1 MLGMPFVLRELP
13 AIAKDVAP
21 MLQGSKDG
29 GNLMTHARALKMR
42 TGFARLAVA
51 SLLALSSSAWSLAAR
66 ADEALKAKV
75 GVLRLSSS
83 APVFIAQD
91 KGYFRD
97 AGLEIELKFFDAA
110 QPIAVATTSG
120 DIDFGVT
127 AFTAGL
133 YNLAGKGTL
142 KVIGGM
148 SREKAGY
155 PLIGYFA
162 SSNAYAGGLKT
173 PKDLAGKRIAV
184 TQVGSSFHYSL
195 GLLADKY
202 GFKLGDVK
210 VLPLQSLSNAV
221 AALKGETVDAALL
234 PVSTAR
240 TLMDAG
246 GAKLLGWVGDETPW
260 QLGAVF
266 ASPRTLANKPLVTKL
281 LGALVRADREYH
293 DVILAAVKDGK
304 APISES
310 TKPLLEIIAKYT
322 NLPVEQVVGN
332 CAYIDPD
339 GKLDVGNV
347 ANQIA
352 WLQEQGFVDK
362 GFAVDAIIAKD
373 YVKAD

>member
-1 MLGMPFVLRELP
+1 
-13 AIAKDVAP
+13 
-21 MLQGSKDG
+21 
-29 GNLMTHARALKMR
+29 MTW
-42 TGFARLAVA
+42 FARLVAVG
-51 SLLALSSSAWSLAAR
+51 LLAGAAGGVAR
-66 ADEALKAKV
+66 ADDALKAKV

-97 AGLEIELKFFDAA
+97 AGLDVELKFFDAA
-110 QPIAVATTSG
+110 QPIAVATASG

-162 SSNAYAGGLKT
+162 SNAAFAAGLKT
-173 PKDLAGKRIAV
+173 PRDLAGKRVAV
-184 TQVGSSFHYSL
+184 TQTGSSFHYSL

-210 VLPLQSLSNAV
+210 VLPLQSLSNAA

-234 PVSTAR
+234 PASTAR
-240 TLMDAG
+240 KLIDDG

-266 ASPRTLANKPLVTKL
+266 ASIKTVADKALVTKFL
-281 LGALVRADREYH
+281 AVLARADREYH
-293 DVILAAVKDGK
+293 DVIL
-304 APISES
+304 
-310 TKPLLEIIAKYT
+310 Y
-322 NLPVEQVVGN
+322 
-332 CAYIDPD
+332 
-339 GKLDVGNV
+339 
-347 ANQIA
+347 
-352 WLQEQGFVDK
+352 
-362 GFAVDAIIAKD
+362 
-373 YVKAD
+373 

>member
-1 MLGMPFVLRELP
+1 M
-13 AIAKDVAP
+13 
-21 MLQGSKDG
+21 
-29 GNLMTHARALKMR
+29 
-42 TGFARLAVA
+42 TGFARLALA
-51 SLLALSSSAWSLAAR
+51 ALLAVAAGGIAR
-66 ADEALKAKV
+66 ADDVLKAKI

-91 KGYFRD
+91 KGYFRE
-97 AGLEIELKFFDAA
+97 AGLDVELKFFDAA

-120 DIDFGVT
+120 DVDFGVT

-162 SSNAYAGGLKT
+162 SNNAYAAGLKA

-202 GFKLGDVK
+202 GFKLADIK
-210 VLPLQSLSNAV
+210 VLPLQSLSNAA

-240 TLMDAG
+240 SLMDSG
-246 GAKLLGWVGDETPW
+246 GAKFLGWVGDETPW

-266 ASPRTLANKPLVTKL
+266 ASPKTLTNAALVTKL
-281 LGALVRADREYH
+281 LGALVRADREYN
-293 DVILAAVKDGK
+293 DVVLASVKDGK
-304 APISES
+304 AAINDN
-310 TKPLLEIIAKYT
+310 TKPMLEIIAKYT
-322 NLPVEQVVGN
+322 ILPLEQVVGN

-339 GKLDVGNV
+339 GKLDVRNV
-347 ANQIA
+347 ANQIS

-362 GFAVDAIIAKD
+362 GFGVDAIIARE

>member
-1 MLGMPFVLRELP
+1 MIGLAR
-13 AIAKDVAP
+13 VA
-21 MLQGSKDG
+21 
-29 GNLMTHARALKMR
+29 
-42 TGFARLAVA
+42 LAG
-51 SLLALSSSAWSLAAR
+51 LLALAVMSLAR
-66 ADEALKAKV
+66 ADEPLKARI

-97 AGLEIELKFFDAA
+97 AGLDIDLKFFDAA

-120 DIDFGVT
+120 DVDFGIT

-162 SSNAYAGGLKT
+162 SNSAYAAGLKT
-173 PKDLAGKRIAV
+173 PKDLAGKRVAV

-202 GFKLGDVK
+202 GFKLSDVK
-210 VLPLQSLSNAV
+210 IVPLQSLSNAA

-240 TLMDAG
+240 KLIDSG

-266 ASPRTLANKPLVTKL
+266 ASPKTLADKALVTKL
-281 LGALVRADREYH
+281 LAALDRADREYH
-293 DVILAAVKDGK
+293 DVILASVKDGK
-304 APISES
+304 AAINDQ
-310 TKPLLEIIAKYT
+310 TRPLLEIIGKYT
-322 NLPVEQVVGN
+322 NLPVQQVVGS

-339 GKLDVGNV
+339 GKLDVNNV
-347 ANQIA
+347 DNQIK
-352 WLQEQGFVDK
+352 WLQAQGFVDK
-362 GFAVDAIIAKD
+362 GFDADAIIAKD

>member
-1 MLGMPFVLRELP
+1 
-13 AIAKDVAP
+13 
-21 MLQGSKDG
+21 
-29 GNLMTHARALKMR
+29 MR
-42 TGFARLAVA
+42 GWARLALAGLLVWVA
-51 SLLALSSSAWSLAAR
+51 SGLAR
-66 ADEALKAKV
+66 ADDLLKAKI

-97 AGLEIELKFFDAA
+97 AGLDVELKFFDAA
-110 QPIAVATTSG
+110 QPIAVATASG
-120 DIDFGVT
+120 DVDFGIT
-127 AFTAGL
+127 AVTAGL

-162 SSNAYAGGLKT
+162 SNNAYAAGLKT
-173 PKDLAGKRIAV
+173 PKDLAGKRVAV

-202 GFKLGDVK
+202 GFRLSDVK
-210 VLPLQSLSNAV
+210 VVPLQSLSNAA

-240 TLMDAG
+240 TLMDSN

-260 QLGAVF
+260 QLGAIF
-266 ASPRTLANKPLVTKL
+266 ASPKALTNAPLVTRL
-281 LGALVRADREYH
+281 LTALTRADHEYH
-293 DVILAAVKDGK
+293 DVILTAIKDGV
-304 APISES
+304 APINDK

-322 NLPVEQVVGN
+322 NLPVAQVVGN

-339 GKLDVGNV
+339 GKLDVKNLD
-347 ANQIA
+347 NQIK
-352 WLQEQGFVDK
+352 WLQGQGFVDK
-362 GFAVDAIIAKD
+362 GFDANAIIAKD

>member
-1 MLGMPFVLRELP
+1 
-13 AIAKDVAP
+13 
-21 MLQGSKDG
+21 
-29 GNLMTHARALKMR
+29 MTGWARTALV
-42 TGFARLAVA
+42 G
-51 SLLALSSSAWSLAAR
+51 LLALAAGAVAR
-66 ADEALKAKV
+66 AEEPLKAKI

-91 KGYFRD
+91 KGYFRE
-97 AGLEIELKFFDAA
+97 AGLDVELKFFDAA

-120 DIDFGVT
+120 DIDFGIT

-162 SSNAYAGGLKT
+162 SNNAYAAGLKT

-202 GFKLGDVK
+202 GFKLADVK
-210 VLPLQSLSNAV
+210 IVPLQSLSNAA

-240 TLMDAG
+240 KLMDDG

-266 ASPRTLANKPLVTKL
+266 ASPRTLANKALVTKL
-281 LGALVRADREYH
+281 LGVLERADREYH
-293 DVILAAVKDGK
+293 DVILASVKDGNAAINDK
-304 APISES
+304 

-322 NLPVEQVVGN
+322 NLPLEQVVGN

-339 GKLDVGNV
+339 GKLDVTNV
-347 ANQIA
+347 DNQIK
-352 WLQEQGFVDK
+352 WLQDQGFVDK
-362 GFAVDAIIAKD
+362 GFGADAIIDKA

>member
-1 MLGMPFVLRELP
+1 MP
-13 AIAKDVAP
+13 
-21 MLQGSKDG
+21 QQ
-29 GNLMTHARALKMR
+29 HRAFCAWPK
-42 TGFARLAVA
+42 FARFAFA
-51 SLLALSSSAWSLAAR
+51 SLLAVAATILAASDGR
-66 ADEALKAKV
+66 SQTALKAKV

-91 KGYFRD
+91 RGYFKD
-97 AGLEIELKFFDAA
+97 AGLEVELKFFDAA

-120 DIDFGVT
+120 DVEFGVT

-162 SSNAYAGGLKT
+162 SNNAYAAGLRT

-184 TQVGSSFHYSL
+184 TQVGSSFHYSI

-202 GFKLGDVK
+202 GFKLSDVK
-210 VLPLQSLSNAV
+210 ILPLQSLSNAA

-240 TLMDAG
+240 TLMDAD

-266 ASPRTLANKPLVTKL
+266 ATPKTLADKPLVTKF
-281 LGALVRADREYH
+281 LGVLARADREYH
-293 DVILAAVKDGK
+293 DVILSAVADGK
-304 APISES
+304 APINDK

-322 NLPVEQVVGN
+322 NLPIEQVVGN

-339 GKLDVGNV
+339 GKLDVKNV
-347 ANQIA
+347 GNQIV
-352 WLQEQGFVDK
+352 WMQEQGFVDK
-362 GFAVDAIIAKD
+362 GFDAGAIIASE
-373 YVKAD
+373 YVKPD

>member
-1 MLGMPFVLRELP
+1 MKVW
-13 AIAKDVAP
+13 
-21 MLQGSKDG
+21 
-29 GNLMTHARALKMR
+29 
-42 TGFARLAVA
+42 ARLAVA
-51 SLLALSSSAWSLAAR
+51 GVLALAASGIAR
-66 ADEALKAKV
+66 ADDLLKAKI

-97 AGLEIELKFFDAA
+97 AGLDVELKFFDAA

-120 DIDFGVT
+120 DVDVGIT

-162 SSNAYAGGLKT
+162 SNNAYAAGLKS
-173 PKDLAGKRIAV
+173 PKDLAGKRVAV

-202 GFKLGDVK
+202 GFKLSDVK
-210 VLPLQSLSNAV
+210 IVPLQSLSNAA

-240 TLMDAG
+240 TLMDSN
-246 GAKLLGWVGDETPW
+246 GAKFLGWVGDETPW

-266 ASPRTLANKPLVTKL
+266 ASPKTLANTPLVTKL
-281 LGALVRADREYH
+281 LAALVRADHEYH
-293 DVILAAVKDGK
+293 DAILTSIKDEVV
-304 APISES
+304 PINDK

-322 NLPVEQVVGN
+322 NLPVAQVVGN

-339 GKLDVGNV
+339 GKLDVKNV
-347 ANQIA
+347 DNQIK

-362 GFAVDAIIAKD
+362 GVDANAIIAKD

>member
-1 MLGMPFVLRELP
+1 MTRFVRLML
-13 AIAKDVAP
+13 
-21 MLQGSKDG
+21 
-29 GNLMTHARALKMR
+29 
-42 TGFARLAVA
+42 A
-51 SLLALSSSAWSLAAR
+51 SLLAIAASGLAHAE
-66 ADEALKAKV
+66 DLLKAKV

-91 KGYFRD
+91 KGYFKD
-97 AGLEIELKFFDAA
+97 AGLDVDLKFFDAA
-110 QPIAVATTSG
+110 QPIAVATASG
-120 DIDFGVT
+120 DVDFGIT

-142 KVIGGM
+142 KVLGGM

-162 SSNAYAGGLKT
+162 SNSAYAAGLKT
-173 PKDLAGKRIAV
+173 PKDLAGKRVAV
-184 TQVGSSFHYSL
+184 TQTGSSFHYSL

-202 GFKLGDVK
+202 GFRLADVK
-210 VLPLQSLSNAV
+210 VLPLQSLSNAA

-234 PVSTAR
+234 PASTAR
-240 TLMDAG
+240 KLMDDG

-266 ASPRTLANKPLVTKL
+266 ASPKTLTSKPLVTKL
-281 LGALVRADREYH
+281 LAVLARADREYH
-293 DVILAAVKDGK
+293 DVLLAAVANGN
-304 APISES
+304 APIDDK

-339 GKLDVGNV
+339 GKLDVKNV
-347 ANQIA
+347 DNQIK

-362 GFAVDAIIAKD
+362 GFTASDIIAKD

>member
-1 MLGMPFVLRELP
+1 MIG
-13 AIAKDVAP
+13 I
-21 MLQGSKDG
+21 
-29 GNLMTHARALKMR
+29 
-42 TGFARLAVA
+42 ARLAA
-51 SLLALSSSAWSLAAR
+51 AGLMAIMAMGTAR
-66 ADEALKAKV
+66 AEDVLKAKV

-91 KGYFRD
+91 KGYFRE
-97 AGLEIELKFFDAA
+97 AGLDVELKFFDAA

-120 DIDFGVT
+120 DVDFGVT

-133 YNLAGKGTL
+133 YNLAGKGVL

-162 SSNAYAGGLKT
+162 SNNAYASGLKT
-173 PKDLAGKRIAV
+173 PKDLAGKRVAM

-202 GFKLGDVK
+202 GFKLADVK
-210 VLPLQSLSNAV
+210 IVPLQSLSNAA

-234 PVSTAR
+234 PISTAR
-240 TLMDAG
+240 KLMDEG
-246 GAKLLGWVGDETPW
+246 GAKFLGWVGDETPW

-266 ASPRTLANKPLVTKL
+266 ASPKTLTNKALVTKF
-281 LGALVRADREYH
+281 LGVLAKADREYH
-293 DVILAAVKDGK
+293 DVILAAMKDGT
-304 APISES
+304 APINEQ

-339 GKLDVGNV
+339 GKLDVKNV
-347 ANQIA
+347 DNQIK
-352 WLQEQGFVDK
+352 WLQEQGFADK
-362 GFAVDAIIAKD
+362 GFDADTIIAKD

>member
-1 MLGMPFVLRELP
+1 
-13 AIAKDVAP
+13 
-21 MLQGSKDG
+21 
-29 GNLMTHARALKMR
+29 MTGL
-42 TGFARLAVA
+42 ARLALMG
-51 SLLALSSSAWSLAAR
+51 LLALTATSFAR
-66 ADEALKAKV
+66 ADELLKAKV

-97 AGLEIELKFFDAA
+97 AGLDIDLKFFDAA

-120 DIDFGVT
+120 DIDFGIT

-162 SSNAYAGGLKT
+162 SNKAYAAGLKA
-173 PKDLAGKRIAV
+173 PKDLVGKRVAV

-202 GFKLGDVK
+202 GFKVSDVRI
-210 VLPLQSLSNAV
+210 VPLQSLSNAA
-221 AALKGETVDAALL
+221 AALQGETVDAALL

-240 TLMDAG
+240 KLMDDG

-266 ASPRTLANKPLVTKL
+266 ASPKTLTNKALVTKL
-281 LGALVRADREYH
+281 LAALDRADREYH
-293 DVILAAVKDGK
+293 DVILAQVTDGK
-304 APISES
+304 AAINEQ

-332 CAYIDPD
+332 CAYIDAD
-339 GKLDVGNV
+339 GKLDVNNV
-347 ANQIA
+347 DNQIK
-352 WLQEQGFVDK
+352 WLQAQGFVDK
-362 GFAVDAIIAKD
+362 GFDADAIIAKD
-373 YVKAD
+373 YVKPD

>member
-1 MLGMPFVLRELP
+1 MGW
-13 AIAKDVAP
+13 VA
-21 MLQGSKDG
+21 
-29 GNLMTHARALKMR
+29 R
-42 TGFARLAVA
+42 FAGVG
-51 SLLALSSSAWSLAAR
+51 LLALTTIAA
-66 ADEALKAKV
+66 AQAEEALKAKI

-97 AGLEIELKFFDAA
+97 AGLDIELKFFDAA

-120 DIDFGVT
+120 DVDFGVT

-162 SSNAYAGGLKT
+162 SNNAYAAGLKT
-173 PKDLAGKRIAV
+173 PKDLAGKRVAM

-202 GFKLGDVK
+202 GFKLSDVK
-210 VLPLQSLSNAV
+210 IVPLQSLSNAA

-234 PVSTAR
+234 PISTAR
-240 TLMDAG
+240 KLMDEG
-246 GAKLLGWVGDETPW
+246 GAKFLGWVGDETPW

-266 ASPRTLANKPLVTKL
+266 ASPKTLANKALVTKL
-281 LGALVRADREYH
+281 LGALAKADREYH
-293 DVILAAVKDGK
+293 DVILAAMKDGTV
-304 APISES
+304 PINDK
-310 TKPLLEIIAKYT
+310 TRPLLEIIAKYT

-339 GKLDVGNV
+339 GKLDVKNV
-347 ANQIA
+347 DNQIK
-352 WLQEQGFVDK
+352 WLQAQGFADK
-362 GFAVDAIIAKD
+362 GFDADAIIDKD

>member
-1 MLGMPFVLRELP
+1 
-13 AIAKDVAP
+13 
-21 MLQGSKDG
+21 
-29 GNLMTHARALKMR
+29 MTGL
-42 TGFARLAVA
+42 ARLALAGLLILIA
-51 SLLALSSSAWSLAAR
+51 SGTTQ
-66 ADEALKAKV
+66 ADDVLKAKV

-91 KGYFRD
+91 KGYFHD
-97 AGLEIELKFFDAA
+97 AGLDIELKFFEAA
-110 QPIAVATTSG
+110 QPIAVATISG
-120 DIDFGVT
+120 DVDFGIT

-142 KVIGGM
+142 KVISGM

-162 SSNAYAGGLKT
+162 ANNAYAAGLKT

-202 GFKLGDVK
+202 GLRLSDMKIV
-210 VLPLQSLSNAV
+210 PLQSLSNAA
-221 AALKGETVDAALL
+221 AALKGQTVDAALL

-240 TLMDAG
+240 KLMDDG

-266 ASPRTLANKPLVTKL
+266 ASPRTLGNKPLVTKL
-281 LGALVRADREYH
+281 LAALDRADREYH
-293 DVILAAVKDGK
+293 DVILASVRDGNAVIN
-304 APISES
+304 AQ

-322 NLPVEQVVGN
+322 NLPIEQVVGN

-339 GKLDVGNV
+339 GKLDVKDV
-347 ANQIA
+347 DNQIK
-352 WLQEQGFVDK
+352 WLQKQGFVDE
-362 GFAVDAIIAKD
+362 GFGADAIIAKD
-373 YVKAD
+373 FVKPD

>member
-1 MLGMPFVLRELP
+1 M
-13 AIAKDVAP
+13 K
-21 MLQGSKDG
+21 SW
-29 GNLMTHARALKMR
+29 
-42 TGFARLAVA
+42 ARLALAGLLMLAA
-51 SLLALSSSAWSLAAR
+51 SGLAR
-66 ADEALKAKV
+66 ADDLLKAKI

-97 AGLEIELKFFDAA
+97 AGLDVELKFFDAA
-110 QPIAVATTSG
+110 QPIAVATASG
-120 DIDFGVT
+120 DVDFGVT
-127 AFTAGL
+127 AVTAGL

-162 SSNAYAGGLKT
+162 SNNAYAAGLKT
-173 PKDLAGKRIAV
+173 PKDLAGKRVAV

-202 GFKLGDVK
+202 GFKLADVK
-210 VLPLQSLSNAV
+210 IVPLQSLSNAA

-234 PVSTAR
+234 PASSAR
-240 TLMDAG
+240 TLIDSN

-260 QLGAVF
+260 QLGAIF
-266 ASPRTLANKPLVTKL
+266 ASPKTLTHAQLVTRL
-281 LGALVRADREYH
+281 LTALVRADREYH
-293 DVILAAVKDGK
+293 DVILATIKDGVV
-304 APISES
+304 PINDK

-322 NLPVEQVVGN
+322 NLHVEQLVGN
-332 CAYIDPD
+332 CAYVDPD
-339 GKLDVGNV
+339 GKLDVKNV
-347 ANQIA
+347 DNQIK
-352 WLQEQGFVDK
+352 WLQDQGFVDK
-362 GFAVDAIIAKD
+362 GFDADAIIAKD

>member
-1 MLGMPFVLRELP
+1 MTQRYR
-13 AIAKDVAP
+13 A
-21 MLQGSKDG
+21 
-29 GNLMTHARALKMR
+29 GN
-42 TGFARLAVA
+42 ARLGYARCAFA
-51 SLLALSSSAWSLAAR
+51 SLLALTATVVASSSGR
-66 ADEALKAKV
+66 CDELLKAKV

-91 KGYFRD
+91 KGYFRE

-120 DIDFGVT
+120 DIDFGIT

-148 SREKAGY
+148 SREKPGY

-162 SSNAYAGGLKT
+162 SNNAYAAGLKT
-173 PKDLAGKRIAV
+173 PKDLAGKRVAV

-202 GFKLGDVK
+202 GFRLADVK
-210 VLPLQSLSNAV
+210 VLPLQSLSNAA

-246 GAKLLGWVGDETPW
+246 GAKFLGWVGDETPW

-266 ASPRTLANKPLVTKL
+266 AAPKTLANNALVTKL
-281 LGALVRADREYH
+281 LAALVRADREYH

-304 APISES
+304 ADINDK

-339 GKLDVGNV
+339 GKLDVKNV
-347 ANQIA
+347 DNQIES
-352 WLQEQGFVDK
+352 LQEQGFVDK
-362 GFAVDAIIAKD
+362 GFDADAIIAKD

>member
-1 MLGMPFVLRELP
+1 MNGLARVGALLVLL
-13 AIAKDVAP
+13 AIAA
-21 MLQGSKDG
+21 G
-29 GNLMTHARALKMR
+29 GTAR
-42 TGFARLAVA
+42 G
-51 SLLALSSSAWSLAAR
+51 
-66 ADEALKAKV
+66 EEPLKAKI

-91 KGYFRD
+91 KGYFRE
-97 AGLEIELKFFDAA
+97 AGLDVELKFFDAA
-110 QPIAVATTSG
+110 QPIAVATASG
-120 DIDFGVT
+120 DVDFGVT

-162 SSNAYAGGLKT
+162 SNNAYAAGLTT
-173 PKDLAGKRIAV
+173 PKDLAGKRIAA

-202 GFKLGDVK
+202 GFKLSGVK
-210 VLPLQSLSNAV
+210 IVPLQSLSNAA

-240 TLMDAG
+240 KLMDDG
-246 GAKLLGWVGDETPW
+246 GAKFLGWVGDETPW

-266 ASPRTLANKPLVTKL
+266 ASPKTLADKVLVKKFLTVL
-281 LGALVRADREYH
+281 ERADREYH
-293 DVILAAVKDGK
+293 NVILASVKDGN
-304 APISES
+304 AVLNEQ

-322 NLPVEQVVGN
+322 NLSVEQVVGN

-339 GKLDVGNV
+339 GKLDVANV
-347 ANQIA
+347 DNQIK

-362 GFAVDAIIAKD
+362 GFGADAIIDKD
-373 YVKAD
+373 FVRAD

>member
-1 MLGMPFVLRELP
+1 
-13 AIAKDVAP
+13 
-21 MLQGSKDG
+21 
-29 GNLMTHARALKMR
+29 MTLHYRALKV
-42 TGFARLAVA
+42 RLVLA
-51 SLLALSSSAWSLAAR
+51 SLLTMLALAAPHDAR
-66 ADEALKAKV
+66 AEEPLKARI

-91 KGYFRD
+91 KGYFRE
-97 AGLEIELKFFDAA
+97 AGLDIELKFFDAA

-120 DIDFGVT
+120 DVDFGIT

-148 SREKAGY
+148 SRERPGY

-162 SSNAYAGGLKT
+162 SNNAYAAGLKT

-202 GFKLGDVK
+202 GFKLADVK
-210 VLPLQSLSNAV
+210 VLPLQSLSNAA
-221 AALKGETVDAALL
+221 AALNGETVDAALL

-266 ASPRTLANKPLVTKL
+266 ASTKTLADKPLVTKL
-281 LGALVRADREYH
+281 LGALARADREYH
-293 DVILAAVKDGK
+293 DVILASVADGK
-304 APISES
+304 APINDR

-339 GKLDVGNV
+339 GKLDVKNV
-347 ANQIA
+347 GNQIS

-362 GFAVDAIIAKD
+362 GFDVDAIIAKD
-373 YVKAD
+373 YVKPD

>member
-1 MLGMPFVLRELP
+1 
-13 AIAKDVAP
+13 
-21 MLQGSKDG
+21 
-29 GNLMTHARALKMR
+29 MR
-42 TGFARLAVA
+42 GFWRLAFAGLLAVA
-51 SLLALSSSAWSLAAR
+51 ASGVAR
-66 ADEALKAKV
+66 ADDLKARI

-91 KGYFRD
+91 KGYFRE
-97 AGLEIELKFFDAA
+97 AGLDVELKFFDAA

-120 DIDFGVT
+120 DVDFGIT

-162 SSNAYAGGLKT
+162 SNNAYAAGLKT
-173 PKDLAGKRIAV
+173 PRDLAGKRVAV

-202 GFKLGDVK
+202 GFKLSEVK
-210 VLPLQSLSNAV
+210 VLPLQSLSNAA

-240 TLMDAG
+240 PMMETG
-246 GAKLLGWVGDETPW
+246 GARFLGWVGDETPW

-266 ASPRTLANKPLVTKL
+266 ASPKTLANKALATKAACRPRQ
-281 LGALVRADREYH
+281 GRPRISRRDPGRGEGWQGADRREDKTAARHHRKVHQPAGRAGGRQLRLYRSRRQARRQERRQP
-293 DVILAAVKDGK
+293 DRLAAG
-304 APISES
+304 AG
-310 TKPLLEIIAKYT
+310 L
-322 NLPVEQVVGN
+322 
-332 CAYIDPD
+332 CR
-339 GKLDVGNV
+339 
-347 ANQIA
+347 
-352 WLQEQGFVDK
+352 QG
-362 GFAVDAIIAKD
+362 I
-373 YVKAD
+373 

>member
-1 MLGMPFVLRELP
+1 
-13 AIAKDVAP
+13 
-21 MLQGSKDG
+21 
-29 GNLMTHARALKMR
+29 MTGL
-42 TGFARLAVA
+42 ARLVLAG
-51 SLLALSSSAWSLAAR
+51 LLVLAASGTAP
-66 ADEALKAKV
+66 ADDVLKAKI

-91 KGYFRD
+91 KGYFRE
-97 AGLEIELKFFDAA
+97 AGLDIELKFFDAA

-120 DIDFGVT
+120 DVDFGIT

-148 SREKAGY
+148 SREKPGY

-162 SSNAYAGGLKT
+162 ANNAYAAGLKT

-202 GFKLGDVK
+202 GFKLSDVRI
-210 VLPLQSLSNAV
+210 VPLQSLSNAA
-221 AALKGETVDAALL
+221 AALKGQTVDAALL

-240 TLMDAG
+240 KLMDDG

-266 ASPRTLANKPLVTKL
+266 ASPKTLGNKPLVTKL
-281 LGALVRADREYH
+281 LAALDRADREYH
-293 DVILAAVKDGK
+293 DQILASVKDGS
-304 APISES
+304 AAINEQ

-339 GKLDVGNV
+339 GKLDVKNV
-347 ANQIA
+347 DNQIK
-352 WLQEQGFVDK
+352 WLQQQGFVDK
-362 GFAVDAIIAKD
+362 GFAADAIIAKD
-373 YVKAD
+373 FVKPD

>member
-1 MLGMPFVLRELP
+1 M
-13 AIAKDVAP
+13 
-21 MLQGSKDG
+21 
-29 GNLMTHARALKMR
+29 NLWSRAGVVRLV
-42 TGFARLAVA
+42 FAGLLAMA
-51 SLLALSSSAWSLAAR
+51 SLHVH
-66 ADEALKAKV
+66 ADELLKAKV

-83 APVFIAQD
+83 APVFIAQE

-97 AGLEIELKFFDAA
+97 AGLDIDLKFFDAA

-120 DIDFGVT
+120 DVDFGIT

-162 SSNAYAGGLKT
+162 SNNAYAAGLKT
-173 PKDLAGKRIAV
+173 PRDLAGKRIAV

-195 GLLADKY
+195 GLLADRY
-202 GFKLGDVK
+202 GFKLAEIK
-210 VLPLQSLSNAV
+210 LLPLQSLSNAA

-234 PVSTAR
+234 PISSAR
-240 TLMDAG
+240 KLVDDG

-266 ASPRTLANKPLVTKL
+266 ASPKTLTNKPLVTKL
-281 LGALVRADREYH
+281 LAALERADREYH
-293 DVILAAVKDGK
+293 DVILAGIADGK
-304 APISES
+304 APINEK

-322 NLPVEQVVGN
+322 NLPLEQVVGN

-339 GKLDVGNV
+339 GKLDVKNV
-347 ANQIA
+347 ANQIE
-352 WLQEQGFVDK
+352 WLQAQGFVDK
-362 GFAVDAIIAKD
+362 GFGVDAILAKD
-373 YVKAD
+373 YVKVD

>member
-1 MLGMPFVLRELP
+1 MSSWR
-13 AIAKDVAP
+13 
-21 MLQGSKDG
+21 
-29 GNLMTHARALKMR
+29 MR
-42 TGFARLAVA
+42 RGWAWLAVA
-51 SLLALSSSAWSLAAR
+51 LLAFTAIAR
-66 ADEALKAKV
+66 ADDVLKAKV

-97 AGLEIELKFFDAA
+97 AGLDVELKFFDAA

-162 SSNAYAGGLKT
+162 SNKAYAAGLKT

-202 GFKLGDVK
+202 GFRLGDTK
-210 VLPLQSLSNAV
+210 VLPMQSLSNAA

-240 TLMDAG
+240 KLMDDD

-266 ASPRTLANKPLVTKL
+266 ASTRTLANKALVTKL
-281 LGALVRADREYH
+281 LGALDRADREYH

-304 APISES
+304 APINDQ
-310 TKPLLEIIAKYT
+310 TRPLLEIIAKYT

-339 GKLDVGNV
+339 GKLDVKDV
-347 ANQIA
+347 ANQID
-352 WLQEQGFVDK
+352 WLQGQGFVDK
-362 GFAVDAIIAKD
+362 GFGIDAIIARD
-373 YVKAD
+373 YVKPD

>member
-1 MLGMPFVLRELP
+1 MTGFTGLVFAGLL
-13 AIAKDVAP
+13 AIAA
-21 MLQGSKDG
+21 
-29 GNLMTHARALKMR
+29 
-42 TGFARLAVA
+42 TGL
-51 SLLALSSSAWSLAAR
+51 AR
-66 ADEALKAKV
+66 ADDVLKAKV

-97 AGLEIELKFFDAA
+97 AGLDIELKFFDAA

-120 DIDFGVT
+120 DVDFGIT

-162 SSNAYAGGLKT
+162 SNNAYAAGLKT

-202 GFKLGDVK
+202 GFKLPDLK
-210 VLPLQSLSNAV
+210 VLPLEAV
-221 AALKGETVDAALL
+221 WNGGAGLKGESVDAALL

-240 TLMDAG
+240 TLIDSG
-246 GAKLLGWVGDETPW
+246 GAKFLGWVGDETPW

-266 ASPRTLANKPLVTKL
+266 ASPKTLTNKALVTKL
-281 LGALVRADREYH
+281 LAALVRADREYH
-293 DVILAAVKDGK
+293 DVILASVKGGK
-304 APISES
+304 AGINEQ

-339 GKLDVGNV
+339 GKLDVKNV
-347 ANQIA
+347 ANQID

-362 GFAVDAIIAKD
+362 GFAADAIIAKD
-373 YVKAD
+373 YVKPD

>member
-1 MLGMPFVLRELP
+1 MRGSGRAVLGV
-13 AIAKDVAP
+13 
-21 MLQGSKDG
+21 
-29 GNLMTHARALKMR
+29 
-42 TGFARLAVA
+42 
-51 SLLALSSSAWSLAAR
+51 LLALAAGGIAR
-66 ADEALKAKV
+66 AEEPLKAKV

-91 KGYFRD
+91 KGYFRE
-97 AGLEIELKFFDAA
+97 AGLDIELKFFDAA

-120 DIDFGVT
+120 DVDFGVT

-162 SSNAYAGGLKT
+162 SNNAHAAGLKT

-202 GFKLGDVK
+202 GFKLSDVK
-210 VLPLQSLSNAV
+210 IVPLQSLSNAA

-234 PVSTAR
+234 PISTAR
-240 TLMDAG
+240 KLMDDG
-246 GAKLLGWVGDETPW
+246 GAKFLGWVGDETPW

-266 ASPRTLANKPLVTKL
+266 ASPKALANKMLVTRFL
-281 LGALVRADREYH
+281 DVLERADREYH
-293 DVILAAVKDGK
+293 DVILASVRNGNAVINEK
-304 APISES
+304 

-332 CAYIDPD
+332 CAYIDPS
-339 GKLDVGNV
+339 GKLDVKNV
-347 ANQIA
+347 DKQIK

-362 GFAVDAIIAKD
+362 GFGVDAIIDKD
-373 YVKAD
+373 FVKPD

>member
-1 MLGMPFVLRELP
+1 MKGW
-13 AIAKDVAP
+13 
-21 MLQGSKDG
+21 
-29 GNLMTHARALKMR
+29 
-42 TGFARLAVA
+42 ARLAVA
-51 SLLALSSSAWSLAAR
+51 GMLVWAASGIAR
-66 ADEALKAKV
+66 ADDLLKAKI

-97 AGLEIELKFFDAA
+97 AGLDVELKFFDAA
-110 QPIAVATTSG
+110 QPIAVATASG
-120 DIDFGVT
+120 DVDFGVT
-127 AFTAGL
+127 AVTAGL

-162 SSNAYAGGLKT
+162 SNNAYAAGLKT
-173 PKDLAGKRIAV
+173 PKDLAGKRVAV

-202 GFKLGDVK
+202 GFKLSEVK
-210 VLPLQSLSNAV
+210 VVPLQSLSNAA

-240 TLMDAG
+240 TLMDSN

-260 QLGAVF
+260 QLGAIF
-266 ASPRTLANKPLVTKL
+266 ASPKALTNAPLVTRL
-281 LGALVRADREYH
+281 LTALTRADHEYH
-293 DVILAAVKDGK
+293 DVILTAIKDGV
-304 APISES
+304 APINDK
-310 TKPLLEIIAKYT
+310 TRPLLEIIAKYT
-322 NLPVEQVVGN
+322 NLPVAQVVGN

-339 GKLDVGNV
+339 GKLDVKNLD
-347 ANQIA
+347 NQIK
-352 WLQEQGFVDK
+352 WLQGQGFVDK
-362 GFAVDAIIAKD
+362 GFDANAIIAKD

>member
-1 MLGMPFVLRELP
+1 
-13 AIAKDVAP
+13 
-21 MLQGSKDG
+21 
-29 GNLMTHARALKMR
+29 MTLCYRA
-42 TGFARLAVA
+42 GVARLLFAG
-51 SLLALSSSAWSLAAR
+51 LLAMASWQAH
-66 ADEALKAKV
+66 ADELLKAKV

-91 KGYFRD
+91 KGYCRD
-97 AGLEIELKFFDAA
+97 AGLDIELKFFDAA

-120 DIDFGVT
+120 DVDFGIT

-162 SSNAYAGGLKT
+162 SNNAYAAGLKT
-173 PKDLAGKRIAV
+173 PRDLAGKRIAV
-184 TQVGSSFHYSL
+184 TQIGSSFHYSL

-202 GFKLGDVK
+202 GFKLSGVK
-210 VLPLQSLSNAV
+210 VLPMQSLSNAA

-240 TLMDAG
+240 KLIDDG

-266 ASPRTLANKPLVTKL
+266 ASPKTLTNKQLVTKL
-281 LGALVRADREYH
+281 LAALERADREYH
-293 DVILAAVKDGK
+293 DKILAAVADGK
-304 APISES
+304 APISEQ

-322 NLPVEQVVGN
+322 NLPLEQVVGN
-332 CAYIDPD
+332 CAYIDAD
-339 GKLDVGNV
+339 GKLDVKNV
-347 ANQIA
+347 ANQIE
-352 WLQEQGFVDK
+352 WLQAQGFVDK
-362 GFAVDAIIAKD
+362 GFGVDAIMAKD
-373 YVKAD
+373 YVKPD

>member
-1 MLGMPFVLRELP
+1 
-13 AIAKDVAP
+13 
-21 MLQGSKDG
+21 
-29 GNLMTHARALKMR
+29 MTLCFRAGVVRLLF
-42 TGFARLAVA
+42 TG
-51 SLLALSSSAWSLAAR
+51 LLALASLQAH
-66 ADEALKAKV
+66 ADELLKAKV

-97 AGLEIELKFFDAA
+97 AGLDIDLKFFDAA

-120 DIDFGVT
+120 DVDFGVT

-162 SSNAYAGGLKT
+162 SNNAYAAGLKA
-173 PKDLAGKRIAV
+173 PRDLAGKRIAM
-184 TQVGSSFHYSL
+184 TQIGSSFHYSL

-202 GFKLGDVK
+202 GFRLSDVK
-210 VLPLQSLSNAV
+210 VLPMQSLSNAA

-240 TLMDAG
+240 KLIDDG

-266 ASPRTLANKPLVTKL
+266 ASPKTLTNKPLVTKL
-281 LGALVRADREYH
+281 LAALERADHEYH
-293 DVILAAVKDGK
+293 DTILAAVVDGK
-304 APISES
+304 APINEQ

-322 NLPVEQVVGN
+322 NLPLEQVVGN
-332 CAYIDPD
+332 CAYIDRD
-339 GKLDVGNV
+339 GKLDVKNV
-347 ANQIA
+347 ANQIE
-352 WLQEQGFVDK
+352 WLQAQGFVDK
-362 GFAVDAIIAKD
+362 GFGVDAILAKD
-373 YVKAD
+373 YVKPD

>member
-1 MLGMPFVLRELP
+1 MFMTMM
-13 AIAKDVAP
+13 AK
-21 MLQGSKDG
+21 
-29 GNLMTHARALKMR
+29 
-42 TGFARLAVA
+42 AVRN
-51 SLLALSSSAWSLAAR
+51 LAAS
-66 ADEALKAKV
+66 ALLSAALMSNASAQTALKAKV

-91 KGYFRD
+91 KGYFKE
-97 AGLEIELKFFDAA
+97 AGLDIDLKFFDAA
-110 QPIAVATTSG
+110 QPIAVAVTSG
-120 DIDFGVT
+120 DVDFGVT

-133 YNLAGKGTL
+133 Y
-142 KVIGGM
+142 
-148 SREKAGY
+148 
-155 PLIGYFA
+155 
-162 SSNAYAGGLKT
+162 T

-202 GFKLGDVK
+202 GFKLSDVK
-210 VLPLQSLSNAV
+210 VLPLQSLSNAA

-240 TLMDAG
+240 TLMDAD

-266 ASPRTLANKPLVTKL
+266 ASPKTLADKALVTKFL
-281 LGALVRADREYH
+281 SVLARADREYH
-293 DVILAAVKDGK
+293 DVILTSVVDGK
-304 APISES
+304 APINDK

-322 NLPVEQVVGN
+322 NLPLEQVVGN

-339 GKLDVGNV
+339 GKLDVKNV

-362 GFAVDAIIAKD
+362 GFDANAIIANE
-373 YVKAD
+373 YVKPD

>member
-1 MLGMPFVLRELP
+1 M
-13 AIAKDVAP
+13 
-21 MLQGSKDG
+21 
-29 GNLMTHARALKMR
+29 
-42 TGFARLAVA
+42 TGFARLALA
-51 SLLALSSSAWSLAAR
+51 GLLAIAAIGAAR
-66 ADEALKAKV
+66 ADELLKAKV

-91 KGYFRD
+91 KGYFKD
-97 AGLEIELKFFDAA
+97 AGLDVELKFFDAA
-110 QPIAVATTSG
+110 QPIAVATASG
-120 DIDFGVT
+120 DVDFGVT

-133 YNLAGKGTL
+133 YNLAGKGVL

-148 SREKAGY
+148 SREKAGF

-162 SSNAYAGGLKT
+162 SNNAYAAGLKT

-202 GFKLGDVK
+202 AFKLSGVK
-210 VLPLQSLSNAV
+210 VLPLQSLSNAA

-240 TLMDAG
+240 KLMDDN

-266 ASPRTLANKPLVTKL
+266 ASPKALANKALVTKL
-281 LGALVRADREYH
+281 LGALERADREYH
-293 DVILAAVKDGK
+293 DVILASVKDGNASIDEK
-304 APISES
+304 

-339 GKLDVGNV
+339 GKLDVKNV
-347 ANQIA
+347 VNQIE
-352 WLQEQGFVDK
+352 WLQGQGFVDK
-362 GFAVDAIIAKD
+362 GFDADAIIARD
-373 YVKAD
+373 YVKPD

>member
-1 MLGMPFVLRELP
+1 MKGFVQ
-13 AIAKDVAP
+13 VA
-21 MLQGSKDG
+21 L
-29 GNLMTHARALKMR
+29 
-42 TGFARLAVA
+42 VE
-51 SLLALSSSAWSLAAR
+51 LLASGAGALGA
-66 ADEALKAKV
+66 EEPLKAKS

-91 KGYFRD
+91 KGYFRE
-97 AGLEIELKFFDAA
+97 AGLDIELKFFDAA

-120 DIDFGVT
+120 DVDFGVT

-133 YNLAGKGTL
+133 YNLAGKGRL

-162 SSNAYAGGLKT
+162 SNSAYAAGLKT
-173 PKDLAGKRIAV
+173 PKDLAGKRAAG

-202 GFKLGDVK
+202 GFKLSDVK
-210 VLPLQSLSNAV
+210 IVPLQSLSNAA
-221 AALKGETVDAALL
+221 AALKGETGDAALL

-240 TLMDAG
+240 KLMDDG

-266 ASPRTLANKPLVTKL
+266 ASPKTLTNKDMVTKL
-281 LGALVRADREYH
+281 LAALERADREYH
-293 DVILAAVKDGK
+293 DVILASMKDGT
-304 APISES
+304 APINEQ
-310 TKPLLEIIAKYT
+310 TKHLLEIIPKYT
-322 NLPVEQVVGN
+322 RVPVEQVVGN

-339 GKLDVGNV
+339 GKLDVKNV
-347 ANQIA
+347 GNQIE

-362 GFAVDAIIAKD
+362 GFGVDAIIAKE